1 MKYLQILVLS
11 SLFISSCAMNAPTA
25 SAESNDFTLGKV
37 QAQLSEGMSSSEV
50 VALLGSPNLVTS
62 TQGGGEAWTY
72 DKVSQ
77 ESEASNVSGAGA
89 GSSGNFF
96 GIFGGG
102 RSKNSTTSKNLTL
115 IVKFN
120 ADGLVSS
127 YKYQSIKY

>member
-77 ESEASNVSGAGA
+77 ESESSSVAGAGM

-102 RSKNSTTSKNLTL
+102 ASKNSNSSKNLTL
-115 IVKFN
+115 IVKFDAN
-120 ADGLVSS
+120 GIVSS

>member
-1 MKYLQILVLS
+1 MKHFQMLALL
-11 SLFISSCAMNAPTA
+11 SLFVFSCAMNAPTA

-37 QAQLSEGMSSSEV
+37 QSQLSEGMSSSQV
-50 VALLGSPNLVTS
+50 VNLLGSPNLVTS

-77 ESEASNVSGAGA
+77 ESESSSMSGAGA

-102 RSKNSTTSKNLTL
+102 RSKNSTSSKNLTL

-120 ADGLVSS
+120 VDGVVSS

>member
-1 MKYLQILVLS
+1 
-11 SLFISSCAMNAPTA
+11 
-25 SAESNDFTLGKV
+25 
-37 QAQLSEGMSSSEV
+37 MSSSEV

-77 ESEASNVSGAGA
+77 ESESSSVSGAGM

-102 RSKNSTTSKNLTL
+102 ASKNSNSSKNLTL
-115 IVKFN
+115 IVKFDAN
-120 ADGLVSS
+120 GIVSS